1 MTQRPH
7 NSKTFV
13 KALNISVDYREKISG
28 IVSLFNGRGFTVR
41 VKKLPFCDYIINNEI
56 GIERKTA
63 KDFVVS
69 IVDGRLFSQ
78 AALMKRKLVRPIFI
92 LEGNPFET
100 SMNMNGAAIQGA
112 MISIQVIWH
121 IPIIHSRSLVDT
133 CQSII
138 WMGQQHANLS
148 DGILPRSGYRPKSR
162 LSKQLYILQGL
173 PSVGPVLSKKL
184 LYHFSS
190 VRKVMNANEKDLS
203 TVDGIGK
210 KKASLIRK
218 VLD

>member
-28 IVSLFNGRGFTVR
+28 IVSLFNSRGFAVR

-112 MISIQVIWH
+112 MISIQVTWR
-121 IPIIHSRSLVDT
+121 IPIIHSRSLEDT
-133 CQSII
+133 CQSIYGWVNNMRI
-138 WMGQQHANLS
+138 SLT
-148 DGILPRSGYRPKSR
+148 GYFRGPAIDPKADCQNNFISCR
-162 LSKQLYILQGL
+162 DF
-173 PSVGPVLSKKL
+173 P
-184 LYHFSS
+184 
-190 VRKVMNANEKDLS
+190 A
-203 TVDGIGK
+203 
-210 KKASLIRK
+210 
-218 VLD
+218 